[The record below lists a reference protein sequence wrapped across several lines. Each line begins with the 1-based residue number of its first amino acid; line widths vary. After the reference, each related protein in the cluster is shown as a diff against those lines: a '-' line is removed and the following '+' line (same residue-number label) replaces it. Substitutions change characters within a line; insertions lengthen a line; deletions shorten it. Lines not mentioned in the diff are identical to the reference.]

1 MLSTLAL
8 FTAVF
13 SQGYNGP
20 EWLYDEMDDKPMMGG
35 KMSAESAIE
44 EMGEKGAKFMMK
56 MGKKGAKAIKKLEK
70 SALMKLED
78 GKSDLEDKADKMS
91 MKMKE
96 MLKGSDDVH
105 GDILEILEMIKQK
118 LGGMMTGKGGKKVD
132 MAIMKMNKMIKKLMK
147 KLPKKEIKMLIEQD
161 MMLDDMDMGSMDS
174 MEMDFEMD
182 ATTKE
187 CLNSS
192 QKRKLQISMASIQT
206 VLSVSVTSLNI
217 AALFKSGKVKKQ
229 LEQSSRIIKA
239 VNTELIAKLQPIIL
253 STCGTCL
260 QISTNVAQL
269 TQHLTATVSA
279 AVPDF
284 ATNPIFNA
292 VTQVITMIATL
303 VPSFCPQP
311 QMDMMFEQDA
321 MTLGLPDSVDM
332 DDLDMMMDATAKECL
347 NSKQKRTLKIS
358 LASIQTVLSV
368 SVTSLNI
375 AAMFKSGSVKAK
387 LERSSKIVG
396 AVNSQLVA
404 KLEPIVTGTCGSCS
418 QISTQVGSLTAA
430 ITATLGES
438 VPEWKTNPIF
448 SAVTQVVNMI
458 VNLVPSFCP
467 QPQNDVPMMDLDSLM
482 MDPMMMDDMMYDD
495 MDMDYRRVEETLPA
509 SVEFMDAMEG
519 VMRRR
524 ECLNSKQKRNMAITI
539 ATIQTSLTAAKTGLD
554 IAAIFKRGKQKKQ
567 LQVAARVVSAVNS
580 ELVAHVSPIVNSAC
594 GSCAAIAGAISQIVT
609 RLTATLSKSAPD
621 WQTNPIYQAVT
632 TVVQTISAIV
642 PTFCPQQA

>member
-1 MLSTLAL
+1 MISTLAL
-8 FTAVF
+8 VTAVF
-13 SQGYNGP
+13 AQGYNGP
-20 EWLYDEMDDKPMMGG
+20 AWLYDEMDDKPMMGD

-70 SALMKLED
+70 SALMKLD
-78 GKSDLEDKADKMS
+78 AGKSDLEDKADKMS

-118 LGGMMTGKGGKKVD
+118 LGGMMNGKGGKKVD
-132 MAIMKMNKMIKKLMK
+132 MAIMRMNKMLKKLMK

-161 MMLDDMDMGSMDS
+161 MQLDQMEMDDMDMDY
-174 MEMDFEMD
+174 EMD
-182 ATTKE
+182 ATTRE
-187 CLNSS
+187 CLNAG

-253 STCGTCL
+253 STCGTCM

-269 TQHLTATVSA
+269 TQHLTSTVSA

-311 QMDMMFEQDA
+311 QMDAMFEQDA
-321 MTLGLPDSVDM
+321 MTLGLPDSVEM
-332 DDLDMMMDATAKECL
+332 DDFEMDATMKECL

-358 LASIQTVLSV
+358 MASIQTVLSV

-375 AAMFKSGSVKAK
+375 AAMFKSGSTKAK
-387 LERSSKIVG
+387 LERSSQIIG

-438 VPEWKTNPIF
+438 VPEWKTNPIY

-467 QPQNDVPMMDLDSLM
+467 QPQNDVPMLDFDSL
-482 MDPMMMDDMMYDD
+482 MMDDMMYDD
-495 MDMDYRRVEETLPA
+495 MDMDYRRIEETLPA

-524 ECLNSKQKRNMAITI
+524 ECLNSKQKRNMAVTI

-609 RLTATLSKSAPD
+609 RLTATLSASAPD